1 MSDVYSVDRF
11 SSEESN
17 NAVQDLYWIVS
28 DISSE
33 GEHKPELAFWPFQI
47 SNFCAQL
54 AVLDLSLNLCYRF
67 DLLNENNANISK
79 SPSSLNIA
87 VWEPAMARIGHGMD

>member
-1 MSDVYSVDRF
+1 MSDVYSADRF

-54 AVLDLSLNLCYRF
+54 AVLDLSLNLCYSF
-67 DLLNENNANISK
+67 ILLNENNANILK
-79 SPSSLNIA
+79 SLQSLNIA
-87 VWEPAMARIGHGMD
+87 VCG